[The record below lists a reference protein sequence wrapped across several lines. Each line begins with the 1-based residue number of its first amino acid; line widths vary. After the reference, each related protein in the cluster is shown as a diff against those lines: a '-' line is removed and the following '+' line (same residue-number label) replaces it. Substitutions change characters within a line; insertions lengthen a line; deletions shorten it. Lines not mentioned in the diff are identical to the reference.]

1 MSAFARFDPLLQE
14 RIVHRL
20 GWSHLR
26 PVQEMASEAILDGN
40 NCIVLA
46 PTAGGKTEASI
57 FPVLSGCLT
66 LQEPGLRVLYICPT
80 RALINNQEN
89 RLGEYAAMV
98 VLGAFKWHG
107 DVTAAVKQKFLKEPC
122 EILITT
128 PESLEVMLVS
138 ARVPTAH

>member
-14 RIVHRL
+14 KIVHRL

-26 PVQEMASEAILDGN
+26 PVQELASETILDGN

-66 LQEPGLRVLYICPT
+66 LQEPGLRG
-80 RALINNQEN
+80 ALHRPHPGVDQ
-89 RLGEYAAMV
+89 
-98 VLGAFKWHG
+98 
-107 DVTAAVKQKFLKEPC
+107 
-122 EILITT
+122 
-128 PESLEVMLVS
+128 
-138 ARVPTAH
+138 

>member
-1 MSAFARFDPLLQE
+1 MHSPDLTRCCRKNRFDPLLQKK
-14 RIVHRL
+14 IVHRL

-98 VLGAFKWHG
+98 VLGAFK
-107 DVTAAVKQKFLKEPC
+107 
-122 EILITT
+122 
-128 PESLEVMLVS
+128 
-138 ARVPTAH
+138 